1 MADRTARPKQF
12 IFASG
17 EISKLV
23 PSRMI
28 EESFERSIEQIGRIG
43 PAQIEEFEPNA
54 GAFLAIFDQQVFE
67 ELPCASNLFGLLQS
81 PP

>member
-1 MADRTARPKQF
+1 MTAF
-12 IFASG
+12 
-17 EISKLV
+17 SKL
-23 PSRMI
+23 RI
-28 EESFERSIEQIGRIG
+28 RTIEQIRRIS

-67 ELPCASNLFGLLQS
+67 EFPGALNFVGLLQF